1 MRAPWTLQELGS
13 ERPSLYSALQSTHSV
28 TTNSRDERAR
38 ARLCYGR
45 SVAIGGR
52 HAPHRTT
59 GMTTGRRDLET
70 TARQATQHRTH
81 ARRWRE
87 PVPKAS
93 TKGQAL
99 SAYNTIQRAS
109 EANLIERHPRS
120 GAVCR
125 ADSDEMRMVQGSW
138 HPSRQCRSSLLR
150 PPSRS
155 GHQRENPS
163 C

>member
-13 ERPSLYSALQSTHSV
+13 APLTLQRSTVDSLSNNQQVETSAREHVFAMADRWPSEDDTRTAPHDRHDDRTMR
-28 TTNSRDERAR
+28 SRDD
-38 ARLCYGR
+38 
-45 SVAIGGR
+45 S
-52 HAPHRTT
+52 
-59 GMTTGRRDLET
+59 
-70 TARQATQHRTH
+70 ATQHRTH